1 MTNQSYPIAPSRNQ
15 IQTTA
20 QEIATKESRRLLES
34 EPRPAFDLI
43 GSNIVC
49 TNEDAPAGQ
58 RNYEVI
64 FTPKEGNYQSF
75 DGRHWDNFPT

>member
-1 MTNQSYPIAPSRNQ
+1 MTNIIAPSRNQ

-20 QEIATKESRRLLES
+20 MEIATKESRRLLES

-43 GSNIVC
+43 GSNTQCI
-49 TNEDAPAGQ
+49 NPDALAGQ
-58 RNYEVI
+58 KNYSVI
-64 FTPKEGNYQSF
+64 FIPNGSAPIQIF